1 MRADL
6 VTARNLL
13 VLPRLLRRSQLPVD
27 AGRARAFLAAVA
39 EIDVWREEDVRAAA
53 RATLVSHPADLGRFD
68 EIFDRFVDLLLGRVR
83 RIDGGAQPPP
93 PQTRGM
99 VASRLDIAGDEATS
113 SGRREAQRAAS
124 SIEVLRTTDFAKM
137 TNAERAAAA
146 TFLERLSW
154 SPGARKGRR
163 RRASRSGANYDLR
176 ATLRRS
182 LRTLGEPLFLQRR
195 SVRPKPRPLVVICDV
210 SGSMEPYVR
219 LMLHMTHAF
228 TRAWGRVEVFT
239 LGTRLTRI
247 TRRLRPRRADAAL
260 AQIAAEVRDWSGG
273 TRIAESLRA
282 FNRVWSR
289 RVLGRG
295 AIVLL
300 VTDGWEHGD
309 GHALLIEAERLQR
322 AAYRLIW
329 LDPLVGTPGYAVE
342 SAGARALAG
351 RTDDHLAAN
360 TLRGLVGLADALAT
374 SGRRRPLRR
383 ATSYSDRI

>member
-6 VTARNLL
+6 AARNLL
-13 VLPRLLRRSQLPVD
+13 VLPRLLRRAQLPVD
-27 AGRARAFLAAVA
+27 AGRTRAFLAAVA
-39 EIDVWREEDVRAAA
+39 EIDISREEDVRAAA
-53 RATLVSHPADLGRFD
+53 RATLVSHPADLARFD
-68 EIFDRFVDLLLGRVR
+68 ETFDRFIDVLIGRVR
-83 RIDGGAQPPP
+83 RVDAGAQPRPL
-93 PQTRGM
+93 QTRGT
-99 VASRLDIAGDEATS
+99 VASPLDVAADDALAS
-113 SGRREAQRAAS
+113 RRREAHRAAS
-124 SIEVLRTTDFAKM
+124 PLELLGTTDFAKM
-137 TNAERAAAA
+137 TPAERTAAAQ
-146 TFLERLSW
+146 FLRRLAW
-154 SPGARKGRR
+154 SPGARRGRR
-163 RRASRSGANYDLR
+163 RRPDRSGASYDLR

-239 LGTRLTRI
+239 LGTRLTRV

-260 AQIAAEVRDWSGG
+260 ESIASEVSDWSGG
-273 TRIAESLRA
+273 TRIAASLRV

-309 GHALLIEAERLQR
+309 ARALLVEAERLQR
-322 AAYRLIW
+322 ASYRLLW
-329 LDPLVGTPGYAVE
+329 LDPLAGTLGYAAE
-342 SAGARALAG
+342 SAGARALAV

-360 TLRGLVGLADALAT
+360 TLRGLAGIADALAA
-374 SGRRRPLRR
+374 SGGRRPLRR
-383 ATSYSDRI
+383 ATAYRDRI

>member
-1 MRADL
+1 MRADQ
-6 VTARNLL
+6 TARNLL
-13 VLPRLLRRSQLPVD
+13 VLPRLLRRAQLNVD

-53 RATLVSHPADLGRFD
+53 RATLVSHPADLRRF
-68 EIFDRFVDLLLGRVR
+68 EETFDLYVDLLNGRVR
-83 RIDGGAQPPP
+83 SVDGGFAPRAPGE
-93 PQTRGM
+93 RG
-99 VASRLDIAGDEATS
+99 VIGAPLDAHGRDAGAT
-113 SGRREAQRAAS
+113 GRREPRRAAS
-124 SIEVLRTTDFAKM
+124 AVEMLGAKDFAKM
-137 TNAERAAAA
+137 SAAERAAAA

-154 SPGARKGRR
+154 SPGYRKGRR
-163 RRASRSGANYDLR
+163 RRSSRGGTSYDLR

-195 SVRPKPRPLVVICDV
+195 RVRPKPRPLVVICDI

-228 TRAWGRVEVFT
+228 TRTWGRLEAFT
-239 LGTRLTRI
+239 FGTRLTRI
-247 TRRLRPRRADAAL
+247 TRRLRHRRADAAL
-260 AQIAAEVRDWSGG
+260 SQIAGDVRDWSGG

-300 VTDGWEHGD
+300 VTDGWERGD
-309 GHALLIEAERLQR
+309 IGALSAETERLQR

-329 LDPLVGTPGYAVE
+329 LDPLVATPGYAAE
-342 SAGARALAG
+342 SAGARALAAH
-351 RTDDHLAAN
+351 TDDHLAAN
-360 TLRGLVGLADALAT
+360 TLNGLVGIADALAGG
-374 SGRRRPLRR
+374 GRDRPLRR
-383 ATSYSDRI
+383 ASADRVRI